1 MTNLT
6 LLVNCWQSPL
16 VFAWILAQEK
26 AAVRELFWLWLLLL
40 AAVCLVAMILAVA
53 RAIYLRSQ
61 QRKEAERELLAE
73 FQEAVQRGE
82 MSPEEFARVRR
93 LLVGRLT
100 GETLP
105 DKQPSSPQ
113 ADLPPE
119 QLPILESET
128 HTECV
133 ASENAGQP
141 QEKEQKTD
149 TDSAPPQSSASN

>member
-1 MTNLT
+1 MSNPTT
-6 LLVNCWQSPL
+6 LVNFWQSCL
-16 VFAWILAQEK
+16 AFAWMLAQEK
-26 AAVRELFWLWLLLL
+26 AAVRELLWLWLLLL
-40 AAVCLVAMILAVA
+40 AAVCLVAIILSAA

-73 FQEAVQRGE
+73 FQEAVERGE

-93 LLVGRLT
+93 LLIGRLT
-100 GETLP
+100 GELLP
-105 DKQPSSPQ
+105 DKQLSSPQ
-113 ADLPPE
+113 ADIPPE

-128 HTECV
+128 YTESV

-149 TDSAPPQSSASN
+149 SDSAPPQSSAST